1 MIKFA
6 TIIKPDVAIM
16 IVLHGQTQEKRGP
29 VINIGIPR
37 YSYHLAK
44 ENLKFKETVQRSAYA
59 YVKPS
64 NACYS

>member
-6 TIIKPDVAIM
+6 TTIKPDVAIT

-29 VINIGIPR
+29 VINLGIAR

-44 ENLKFKETVQRSAYA
+44 ENLKFKGMVQQSAYA